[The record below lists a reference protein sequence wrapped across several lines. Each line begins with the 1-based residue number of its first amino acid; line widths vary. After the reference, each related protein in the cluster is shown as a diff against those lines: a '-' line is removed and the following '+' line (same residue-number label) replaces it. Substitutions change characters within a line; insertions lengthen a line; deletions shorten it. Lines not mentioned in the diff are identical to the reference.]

1 MFSLYVKLLL
11 LLLFESAKKKKK
23 KFKLLITC
31 LTKATK
37 SLKNST
43 DKCFVNVEFSCCAV
57 QLNELVNT

>member
-1 MFSLYVKLLL
+1 MFSLYVKFFL

-23 KFKLLITC
+23 FKLFITC
-31 LTKATK
+31 LTNANK

-43 DKCFVNVEFSCCAV
+43 DKHFVNIEFSCCAV